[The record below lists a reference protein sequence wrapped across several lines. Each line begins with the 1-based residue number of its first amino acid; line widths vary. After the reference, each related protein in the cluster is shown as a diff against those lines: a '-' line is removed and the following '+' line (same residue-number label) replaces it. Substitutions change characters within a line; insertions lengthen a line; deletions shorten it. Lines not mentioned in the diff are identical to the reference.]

1 MNIVFPS
8 PKRAWHGCN
17 KVPDRQAVC
26 RPDDYLIGHRRRTG
40 SPSSTYCTNVT
51 FLLNFHLNHNKAL
64 LDGSSLLSSE
74 QQGGVCRFWALT
86 ASSPMRGCERPPA
99 ERHNRCRGRRC
110 CDARPSLHIGI
121 IIAYIPTIST
131 QNVRPWNFGTGNN
144 YSQICR
150 AATERKTRLWFVI
163 LGQTIHK
170 KYFCFKNSNILIPS
184 VEVACGVELG
194 RRERW
199 QAKLKDFPH
208 WL

>member
-1 MNIVFPS
+1 MG
-8 PKRAWHGCN
+8 WHGCN

-26 RPDDYLIGHRRRTG
+26 RPDDYLIGHRRRA
-40 SPSSTYCTNVT
+40 PRHILYFCHLPQLSSQPQCIS
-51 FLLNFHLNHNKAL
+51 L
-64 LDGSSLLSSE
+64 GGSLLSSE
-74 QQGGVCRFWALT
+74 RCVCRFWALT
-86 ASSPMRGCERPPA
+86 APSPMRDCERPPA
-99 ERHNRCRGRRC
+99 ETLGRC

-144 YSQICR
+144 YSQRCR

-170 KYFCFKNSNILIPS
+170 QIFVFQNSNILIPS
-184 VEVACGVELG
+184 VDVACGGELG